1 MATNDILNPDYR
13 SISEL
18 PTRNGAPIGGREIL
32 IVSEPPAEDSNAGYV
47 SYQVSIK
54 EIEPCIS
61 ADISADMK
69 TAILAGVKDLAYA
82 NKTELEYDK
91 NTHGTNAYELT
102 SFAVKALSTTAAR
115 IEA

>member
-18 PTRNGAPIGGREIL
+18 PTRSGAPIGGSEIL
-32 IVSEPPAEDSNAGYV
+32 IVSEPPEDSNAGYV

-69 TAILAGVKDLAYA
+69 TAILAGVKDLAYV
-82 NKTELEYDK
+82 NKT
-91 NTHGTNAYELT
+91 
-102 SFAVKALSTTAAR
+102 
-115 IEA
+115 